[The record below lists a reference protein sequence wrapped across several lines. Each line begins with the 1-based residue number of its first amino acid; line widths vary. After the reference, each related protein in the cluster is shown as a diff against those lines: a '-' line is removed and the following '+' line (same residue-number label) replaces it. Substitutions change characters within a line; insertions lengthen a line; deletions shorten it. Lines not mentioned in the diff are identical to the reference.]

1 MECFTHWLS
10 AEERNSEI
18 NNYIHLS
25 LKMFEKDSRI
35 LIHDNFHNINI
46 EVKFDNGVK
55 SIYYVILITVPI

>member
-35 LIHDNFHNINI
+35 HSVTELKAFRLYRYNFLIII
-46 EVKFDNGVK
+46 VM
-55 SIYYVILITVPI
+55 SILV